1 MARFSK
7 NKMILS
13 RVYKLKRTLK
23 VDTQRLRGKSLKAL
37 EEMFK
42 MAKKLAQNKELQ
54 LRERHKW
61 VQVAAYICQVINSVC
76 KGFDERQIDHDLDEL
91 ERLVNEAKAKTK
103 AKKRKKSIKKGT
115 EKKASKGSS

>member
-1 MARFSK
+1 MVRISRQ
-7 NKMILS
+7 KMVLF
-13 RVYKLKRTLK
+13 RVGKLKKTIK
-23 VDTQRLRGKSLKAL
+23 VDTQRMRAKSLKAL

-42 MAKKLAQNKELQ
+42 MAKKFAQNKDLEL
-54 LRERHKW
+54 RARHKW

-103 AKKRKKSIKKGT
+103 TKKTKRQVKG
-115 EKKASKGSS
+115 EKKEKVSKGSS